1 MISTLLIIS
10 FGCLFSADLV
20 RPTRPPR
27 TTTTPTTTVGPTTT
41 TEVRSGMNLCDPDPF
56 GPMKKNGYEINLVIC
71 EANEVCQPLAS
82 TGELAKIGYIFFFFF
97 KFTRPNP
104 PLGLAEIGRDV
115 SSLGFH
121 NSSRCEWR

>member
-56 GPMKKNGYEINLVIC
+56 PLKKNGYEINMVIC

-82 TGELAKIGYIFFFFF
+82 TGELAKVGYIFFSFL
-97 KFTRPNP
+97 KLTCLNP
-104 PLGLAEIGRDV
+104 PLGPAEVIFFTIQV
-115 SSLGFH
+115 K
-121 NSSRCEWR
+121 

>member
-1 MISTLLIIS
+1 MSAIFDFYDENFYIFYFQKRIFSTKTFRGNTVSVLIFLNYRI
-10 FGCLFSADLV
+10 CQPV
-20 RPTRPPR
+20 TPTRPTRPPR

-82 TGELAKIGYIFFFFF
+82 NGELAKVGYIVFLFL
-97 KFTRPNP
+97 N
-104 PLGLAEIGRDV
+104 
-115 SSLGFH
+115 
-121 NSSRCEWR
+121 